1 MRKTI
6 RAVCDH
12 GVLRPLERV
21 ELPEQAEVT
30 IIILDDDVPSDVIA
44 RVAMSGGS
52 FDFLADPAEDIYTR
66 EDGEPV

>member
-1 MRKTI
+1 MRRTI
-6 RAVCDH
+6 RAICDH
-12 GVLRPLERV
+12 GVLRPLEQV
-21 ELPEQAEVT
+21 ELPEQGEVT

-44 RVAMSGGS
+44 QVAMSGGS